1 MKTRA
6 KKDYKY
12 QYPRGSGKQQKANMG
27 NLPYKLYP
35 LTFFSQKFCTK
46 TVYPR

>member
-27 NLPYKLYP
+27 WATYHTN
-35 LTFFSQKFCTK
+35 FI
-46 TVYPR
+46 R